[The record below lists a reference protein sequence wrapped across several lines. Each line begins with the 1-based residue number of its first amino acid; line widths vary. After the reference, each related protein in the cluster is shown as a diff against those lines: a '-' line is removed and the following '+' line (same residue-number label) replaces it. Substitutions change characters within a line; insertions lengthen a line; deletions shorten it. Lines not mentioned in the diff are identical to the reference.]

1 MHDAKRASGPSAERD
16 AGEPAKQTQPVNRD
30 RQAVRAV
37 DLTDEDIAAIDRRAE
52 LDGLEGQVTGR
63 TPFPAYHVVKA
74 ERLNGVP
81 FHEGQLLPLWKKI
94 QLKVNRVNWI

>member
-37 DLTDEDIAAIDRRAE
+37 DLTDEDIAAIEVSEMATGFEHRNAE
-52 LDGLEGQVTGR
+52 LD
-63 TPFPAYHVVKA
+63 
-74 ERLNGVP
+74 ER
-81 FHEGQLLPLWKKI
+81 
-94 QLKVNRVNWI
+94 